1 MQDFRNLKV
10 WERAQHFVVEVYKL
24 TSGFPKSEQYGLT
37 SQIQR
42 AAVSIVANIA
52 EGCGRGSDADFA
64 RFLQMAV
71 GSAFEVDA
79 LLIVAHELNY
89 LDDVSY
95 HAVVPELA
103 EVKRILNAFLQ
114 TVRRAGDYGQ
124 QLIAK
129 SK

>member
-1 MQDFRNLKV
+1 
-10 WERAQHFVVEVYKL
+10 VVEVYKV
-24 TSGFPKSEQYGLT
+24 TSAFPKCEQYGLT

-64 RFLQMAV
+64 RFLQMAI

-79 LLIVAHELNY
+79 LLLIARDLTY
-89 LDDVSY
+89 LDDRSY
-95 HAVVPELA
+95 GAIAMSLSEL
-103 EVKRILNAFLQ
+103 KRMLNAILQ
-114 TVRRAGDYGQ
+114 AVRCASPSGQ

-129 SK
+129 SQ